1 MSRLTAKQVAR
12 ELELAYHVA
21 IDRINRYE
29 EEVGTLPS
37 VGEGRSRRF
46 YPGAVDRLREWLPT
60 VEVRRGPKSKPPK
73 PEEVSDHHQRALR
86 VFLERRGIDLEEI
99 EETDW
104 SLDPDVKGVLGELA
118 EVVTYVGDEIEALL
132 NIVGDTPSRRLR
144 AQRQARQ
151 EKEQAGQDTIPPASD
166 NATSR
171 R

>member
-12 ELELAYHVA
+12 ELGLAYHVA

-29 EEVGTLPS
+29 EEVGILPS

-73 PEEVSDHHQRALR
+73 PEEVSEHQRRALR
-86 VFLERRGIDLEEI
+86 IFLERRGIDLEEI
-99 EETDW
+99 EETEW
-104 SLDPDVKGVLGELA
+104 SLDPDWKGVLGELA

-132 NIVGDTPSRRLR
+132 ELMEKHPETRKGKGRR
-144 AQRQARQ
+144 
-151 EKEQAGQDTIPPASD
+151 E
-166 NATSR
+166 
-171 R
+171 